1 MYCSRPNS
9 KSFFSEQIVGDI
21 TFKYPAWLDAQ
32 FFTNVGA
39 DVYLYFLD
47 LDGRGDW
54 LVNGTTCC
62 GLGHGK
68 ELIYR

>member
-9 KSFFSEQIVGDI
+9 EKLSSEQIVGDI
-21 TFKYPAWLDAQ
+21 TFKYPAWLDAL

-54 LVNGTTCC
+54 LVNGTTCW